1 MFLFQYPLPLA
12 VWSDTPAIATTTQS
26 QRATH
31 RTEPPMDSYDSKPRM
46 ISKTEDKKDTGQM
59 TNKSNPEISMKKSEA
74 TRKTNQ
80 ERKLARSKNSDD
92 MDMAS
97 SAHKLIRTTWIF
109 IFTCIMLLWM
119 RYNRE
124 KTKNKNSSMA
134 FVQRRSNLFDVGPSS
149 YKWYTNVLCLL
160 G

>member
-1 MFLFQYPLPLA
+1 MQPQENPARILLGLQGGSTEGFLLQNLYCLECILFQSMFSFQYPLPLA
-12 VWSDTPAIATTTQS
+12 VSSDTPAIATTTQS
-26 QRATH
+26 QRATP

-59 TNKSNPEISMKKSEA
+59 TNKSSPEISMKKSEA

-97 SAHKLIRTTWIF
+97 SAHKLFGTTWIF
-109 IFTCIMLLWM
+109 IFTWIMLL
-119 RYNRE
+119 
-124 KTKNKNSSMA
+124 
-134 FVQRRSNLFDVGPSS
+134 
-149 YKWYTNVLCLL
+149 
-160 G
+160 